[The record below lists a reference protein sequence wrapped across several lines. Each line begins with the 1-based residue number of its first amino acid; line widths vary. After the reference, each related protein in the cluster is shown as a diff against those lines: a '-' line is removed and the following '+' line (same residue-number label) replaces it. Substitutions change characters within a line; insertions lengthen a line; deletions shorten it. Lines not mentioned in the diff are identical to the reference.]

1 MTGIAIE
8 LLLSFIF
15 LRYFEKVGLEALG
28 VYPNRRRIMD
38 FISGLLL
45 TITYFVLLMLAISYY
60 TENPYHLN
68 NDYSFRNFISTVY
81 YIVKS
86 VLYEDLIFRGALLYI
101 LMKRTS
107 HFKAILISSFA
118 FGIYHWFS
126 FNVFGSPVQMLIVFL
141 QTASAGYIFALAY
154 RKTCSMYLPF
164 AMHFGANFSLMIL
177 FSKDLN
183 IGSQLL
189 LKSYD
194 KDPVIPNPFIGIVL
208 LLLYYTGYQLFS
220 YIYLQ
225 SIKKPLIN

>member
-15 LRYFEKVGLEALG
+15 LRYFENVDLEALG
-28 VYPNRRRIMD
+28 IYPNKRRIID
-38 FISGLLL
+38 FISGLLF
-45 TITYFVLLMLAISYY
+45 TITYFTLLMLAISYY

-68 NDYSFRNFISTVY
+68 NHYSFRDFISTVF

-86 VLYEDLIFRGALLYI
+86 VMYEDLIFRGALLYI
-101 LMKRTS
+101 LIKRTGP
-107 HFKAILISSFA
+107 FIAILVSSFT

-141 QTASAGYIFALAY
+141 QTASAGYVFALAF
-154 RKTCSMYLPF
+154 RKTCSVYLPF
-164 AMHFGANFSLMIL
+164 AMHFGANITLMIL

-183 IGSQLL
+183 IGPQLL

-194 KDPVIPNPFIGIVL
+194 EDPAIPNPFIGIL
-208 LLLYYTGYQLFS
+208 LLFLYYGGYQLFS
-220 YIYLQ
+220 YIYLR
-225 SIKKPLIN
+225 SIKKNLSS